1 MQIIVMDTLN
11 MLMEGLKCTLPWSLC
26 AWALMSLYRQARG
39 RRNTL
44 TALFALSY
52 AALLLWAT
60 CASRVDSV
68 REFLTWRLPADWRTM
83 FVNELSFT
91 RPAQV
96 WHELMN
102 VALFMPLGWLMMRRG
117 RAPQATALITA
128 CGCALS
134 CAVELFQ
141 GCHGLCFDLS
151 DVMTNTLGTALGC
164 RAYAPTVALALR
176 ARQALRRRRRAHQW

>member
-1 MQIIVMDTLN
+1 MQIIVMDTLA
-11 MLMEGLKCTLPWSLC
+11 MLMEGLRCTLPWSLC

-39 RRNTL
+39 RRSTL

-83 FVNELSFT
+83 FVNELSLT

-117 RAPQATALITA
+117 APQATALITA

-151 DVMTNTLGTALGC
+151 DVMTNTLGC

-176 ARQALRRRRRAHQW
+176 ARRALRRRRAHQW